1 MFMPDVIH
9 TLQTSLKKIRQ
20 IGGPAMSTQSIIS
33 DLLTDLNINPVLL
46 DIGASAA
53 PPKIWS
59 TLAQHSTYIGFDPDL
74 REIHEELA
82 GAFRRSVIVNEA
94 VISDKGANEVTF
106 YLTASPYCSST
117 LEPEP
122 VFITHW
128 IYSNLFE
135 VEKKTQVRANTI
147 DSTINRLNVN
157 HIDWIK
163 TDSQGTDLRLFNSIS
178 PGVRSHVLAVDIEPG
193 LVEIYKNEDLF
204 TDVHQDFLHN
214 GFWLSDVNVGRFI
227 RMRRTSLYVANSIE
241 RVINDA
247 FINETVKS
255 SPTYLEARYFRTIEW
270 LAENSLSR
278 QEYALLWVFAIID
291 GQLGFAFDLS
301 LEFERI
307 FGNDDLSRRLKS
319 NTLEILK
326 AEFRIRQKRKSFEP
340 IERVLKKIWRMLVRT

>member
-1 MFMPDVIH
+1 
-9 TLQTSLKKIRQ
+9 
-20 IGGPAMSTQSIIS
+20 MSMQSIIS
-33 DLLTDLNINPVLL
+33 DLLTDLNLNPVLL
-46 DIGASAA
+46 DIGDSAA

-59 TLAQHSTYIGFDPDL
+59 SLAQHSTYIGFDPDL

-94 VISDKGANEVTF
+94 VTPDKGTNELTF
-106 YLTASPYCSST
+106 YLTASPFCSST

-122 VFITHW
+122 VFINHW
-128 IYSNLFE
+128 LYSNLFA
-135 VEKKTQVRANTI
+135 VEKKTQVRATTI
-147 DSTINRLNVN
+147 DSTISRLNVDR
-157 HIDWIK
+157 IDWLK

-178 PGVRSHVLAVDIEPG
+178 PEVKSHVLAVDIEPG
-193 LVEIYKNEDLF
+193 LVEIYKGEDLF

-227 RMRRTSLYVANSIE
+227 RMRRASLDAANSIE
-241 RVINDA
+241 RAINDA
-247 FINETVKS
+247 LINETVKS

-278 QEYALLWVFAIID
+278 QEYALLWVFAVLD
-291 GQLGFAFDLS
+291 EQLGFAFDLC

-326 AEFRIRQKRKSFEP
+326 TAFRIRQKSKPIER
-340 IERVLKKIWRMLVRT
+340 IERVLKKIVRMLIRT